1 MVKIRIAGSSY
12 AGQGLW
18 SHTND
23 IGARVRRSPQQMS
36 RPFENTSIKKQG
48 QFQNSIFIE
57 WNKLTTPNETG
68 NSYIFEYILK
78 TDARNNEYKEVY
90 RGLDTSHIIYKPRQ
104 GTTYSFRVQAR
115 NVYGFG
121 PLSDPLT
128 VQTGSPPGPMQ
139 PIIS

>member
-1 MVKIRIAGSSY
+1 MA
-12 AGQGLW
+12 
-18 SHTND
+18 
-23 IGARVRRSPQQMS
+23 

-78 TDARNNEYKEVY
+78 TDRGNNEFKEVY
-90 RGLDTSHIIYKPRQ
+90 RGLDASHIIYKPRQ
-104 GTTYSFRVQAR
+104 GTTYTFRVQAR

-121 PLSDPLT
+121 PLSDELT
-128 VQTGSPPGPMQ
+128 V
-139 PIIS
+139 